1 MSQEGFANLD
11 VYEGVPHHYVRQD
24 VTISLR
30 DAGLRSPHL
39 TSLAAPA
46 CDMFCLRSL
55 GAEGMNGRPRAG
67 EAPAV
72 AYVAVTEAKAHGLV
86 PRVRLHFAAPHSA
99 GAAAPSVYSQGLRAL
114 LRASVRE
121 YYKWIP

>member
-55 GAEGMNGRPRAG
+55 GAEGMNGRPRAQ
-67 EAPAV
+67 A
-72 AYVAVTEAKAHGLV
+72 
-86 PRVRLHFAAPHSA
+86 RRR
-99 GAAAPSVYSQGLRAL
+99 PSRTWPCRRRRRTV
-114 LRASVRE
+114 
-121 YYKWIP
+121 